1 MRDILFRGKSVE
13 TGEWEYGD
21 LVHFRGSKL
30 IYIHT
35 TYGEAEIYRE
45 VGPDTVGQY
54 TGFIDI
60 NKEKIFEGD
69 ILKAKRINFGIDKD
83 LLGVVFW
90 DAVDGRYYLETVNDW
105 YVMDDIDE
113 KAKIV
118 SNKWDNPELL
128 DIRNTKEDD
137 EE

>member
-30 IYIHT
+30 TYIHT

-45 VGPDTVGQY
+45 VEPDTVGQY

-69 ILKAKRINFGIDKD
+69 ILNAKRINLGVDKD
-83 LLGVVFW
+83 VLGVVLW
-90 DAVDGRYYLETVNDW
+90 DAVDGRYYLETVDDW

-113 KAKIV
+113 EAKIV
-118 SNKWDNPELL
+118 SNKWDNPELYE
-128 DIRNTKEDD
+128 NM

>member
-1 MRDILFRGKSVE
+1 MMRDILFRGKSVE

-45 VGPDTVGQY
+45 VEPDTVGQY
-54 TGFIDI
+54 TGLKDI
-60 NKEKIFEGD
+60 NGNMIYEGD
-69 ILKAKRINFGIDKD
+69 ILMRCNDRED
-83 LLGVVFW
+83 LLCIWWNDETSAFC
-90 DAVDGRYYLETVNDW
+90 AVDDDCMYEADIINSLELFDNRYD
-105 YVMDDIDE
+105 
-113 KAKIV
+113 
-118 SNKWDNPELL
+118 SPELL
-128 DIRNTKEDD
+128 DVRNPKDDD